1 MTSSYLKKQGQNT
14 VNLEGTDPLQFAV
27 LSNLKQVSYKNQL
40 QGQDG
45 APPKPTDHKVRAF
58 GYTHNKM
65 CLITRKEIFTL
76 FHYQPTNR
84 VWVQIS
90 NSNKA

>member
-45 APPKPTDHKVRAF
+45 APPKA
-58 GYTHNKM
+58 
-65 CLITRKEIFTL
+65 
-76 FHYQPTNR
+76 NR
-84 VWVQIS
+84 SQGKSLWL
-90 NSNKA
+90 

>member
-40 QGQDG
+40 LGQDG
-45 APPKPTDHKVRAF
+45 APPKSTDHKVRAF
-58 GYTHNKM
+58 GYTHSNVSYNKKRDIYFIP
-65 CLITRKEIFTL
+65 LS
-76 FHYQPTNR
+76 TN
-84 VWVQIS
+84 QQS
-90 NSNKA
+90 MGPDFQQ

>member
-45 APPKPTDHKVRAF
+45 APPKPTDHKVKAF
-58 GYTHNKM
+58 GYTHSNVSYNKKGDIYFIP
-65 CLITRKEIFTL
+65 L
-76 FHYQPTNR
+76 PTN
-84 VWVQIS
+84 QQS
-90 NSNKA
+90 MGPDFQQ